1 MCFLD
6 IKCGSW
12 QSSRSDQIQ
21 ANPLWLL
28 MPTDPRICRHQNPK
42 LNISIHF
49 IVVVPTTENVGPEMI
64 FVKSYYYE
72 WNNIL
77 HYCDVNK

>member
-21 ANPLWLL
+21 ANPLWL
-28 MPTDPRICRHQNPK
+28 NPK

-49 IVVVPTTENVGPEMI
+49 IVVVPTTENVGPEII